1 MNLLLDDF
9 DEFVDDILTSDID
22 LLKGELDFLI
32 IQHLFHSIDL
42 EEIKNIKFQDN
53 NPIAA

>member
-42 EEIKNIKFQDN
+42 EEIKIIKFRDN

>member
-1 MNLLLDDF
+1 VDPFLETF
-9 DEFVDDILTSDID
+9 DEYVDDLISADID

-42 EEIKNIKFQDN
+42 DIFKNREFIDN
-53 NPIAA
+53 DSLAA